1 MNWIVLSAIMF
12 VSSIVYYLLVK
23 KAQMNGI
30 DSKVYMAVN
39 FFVPSLFYV
48 TMAWH
53 QHVSLLMPIPILIGL
68 ILSRGVVNYFG
79 SIAGYLGMKDA
90 PNAGYSV
97 IIQKG
102 YSVFTAIAAVF
113 LFGSELSPI
122 KYVAIVWTILCA
134 AALSIQP
141 GKKVNLTNY
150 KWLWYSLAAFFA
162 FGITRLFGKYYSGL
176 GVSTM
181 AMLFWTSFSI
191 LIMSIAEVIRSKS
204 WKTYVNSKENAGVLI
219 LLGLSVTSFYYFL
232 QTAELA
238 APNIGYV
245 NTISLGSNAVLTL
258 FSALI
263 FRDTFSWKRFF
274 AVVGVCA
281 GIIVLV
287 I

>member
-1 MNWIVLSAIMF
+1 MF
-12 VSSIVYYLLVK
+12 VSSIAYYLLVK

-48 TMAWH
+48 LMAW
-53 QHVSLLMPIPILIGL
+53 QQNISLFLPLPILAGL
-68 ILSRGVVNYFG
+68 ILSRGVVNYYG

-113 LFGSELSPI
+113 LFGSELSPV
-122 KYVAIVWTILCA
+122 KYGAIVWTILCA
-134 AALSIQP
+134 AALSIEP
-141 GKKVNLTNY
+141 GKKLTLNNY
-150 KWLWYSLAAFFA
+150 RWLWYSLIAFFA
-162 FGITRLFGKYYSGL
+162 FGITRLFGKYYAGL

-191 LIMSIAEVIRSKS
+191 FVMSVVELVRKKS

-263 FRDTFSWKRFF
+263 FRDTFSWKRFLC
-274 AVVGVCA
+274 VLGVCV
-281 GIIVLV
+281 GIVILV